1 MKNKLIISNLRKMK
15 SSYKRFI
22 SLIFLSLLGVGF
34 FCGIKGASPNMME
47 TLDRYYKE
55 YNVYDIEIISS
66 LGFTSQ
72 DIDAIKDTPNIKELI
87 GIKSIDVLLKN
98 NKTLKVTSLSNI
110 NQVELLEGNMPT
122 QINEILIEEK
132 MAKEQNLKVGS
143 FLKINDNYL
152 KDKSYEVV
160 GIIKSP
166 LYFSSYRGTTDK
178 GNGELNYYSY
188 VQENAF
194 TIPFF
199 TSVEVTLQNE
209 FQHNSKEYINLVNN
223 TCEDLKNRKP
233 QNQAEWICLDL
244 MDNPTYMSFVDA
256 TESLKEIGS
265 VFPLLFFFVSVLI
278 SLISMTRMVMEERSE
293 IGILKA
299 LGFSRKQI
307 MSRYIVYATLATS
320 IGGILGSIIGFQ
332 LIPNIIWSIY
342 TALFQIPNFI
352 STFNIYYACIGIGIS
367 LLCILV
373 ATIISAYKILQ
384 ERPSEL
390 MRPASPKPGKKIVLE
405 KFSFLWRMLRFSNKV
420 TIRNI
425 FRYKRRV
432 FVTMVGITGAT
443 ALILV
448 GFGVKDSVE
457 NIVEY
462 NYNKI
467 FIYDSMIRL
476 KNEESD
482 DIEKVLKNE
491 KTISSYVKASYEYLN
506 LTVNDK
512 KKEINLIVPE
522 DNKKLTEVIKLNDV
536 NHQKNEITLE
546 DGSIVL
552 SEKLSK
558 ILNVKIGDEVIF
570 DNGKKIKVS
579 HIVENYINDYA
590 YMTKNTY
597 SEKIGSYKN
606 NVIFIKQS
614 EDYEKSFDQ
623 RIQKN
628 KDVSNFIHKKVSSNL
643 MEKVLSSLNSVVMVL
658 ISSSAILAFVILYNI
673 STINISER
681 KREISTL
688 KVLGFYDEEVDQYIT
703 KENYLISIVGI
714 LLGLIFGLFLSYYV
728 ISTCEPD
735 NMMFLRE
742 VKPLSY
748 ALTFFISFLFTIIM
762 SVITHFHLKKID
774 MVESLKSIE

>member
-342 TALFQIPNFI
+342 TALFQIP
-352 STFNIYYACIGIGIS
+352 
-367 LLCILV
+367 
-373 ATIISAYKILQ
+373 
-384 ERPSEL
+384 
-390 MRPASPKPGKKIVLE
+390 
-405 KFSFLWRMLRFSNKV
+405 KFCK
-420 TIRNI
+420 
-425 FRYKRRV
+425 
-432 FVTMVGITGAT
+432 
-443 ALILV
+443 
-448 GFGVKDSVE
+448 
-457 NIVEY
+457 
-462 NYNKI
+462 
-467 FIYDSMIRL
+467 
-476 KNEESD
+476 
-482 DIEKVLKNE
+482 
-491 KTISSYVKASYEYLN
+491 
-506 LTVNDK
+506 
-512 KKEINLIVPE
+512 
-522 DNKKLTEVIKLNDV
+522 
-536 NHQKNEITLE
+536 H
-546 DGSIVL
+546 
-552 SEKLSK
+552 
-558 ILNVKIGDEVIF
+558 
-570 DNGKKIKVS
+570 
-579 HIVENYINDYA
+579 
-590 YMTKNTY
+590 
-597 SEKIGSYKN
+597 
-606 NVIFIKQS
+606 
-614 EDYEKSFDQ
+614 
-623 RIQKN
+623 
-628 KDVSNFIHKKVSSNL
+628 
-643 MEKVLSSLNSVVMVL
+643 
-658 ISSSAILAFVILYNI
+658 
-673 STINISER
+673 
-681 KREISTL
+681 
-688 KVLGFYDEEVDQYIT
+688 
-703 KENYLISIVGI
+703 
-714 LLGLIFGLFLSYYV
+714 
-728 ISTCEPD
+728 
-735 NMMFLRE
+735 
-742 VKPLSY
+742 
-748 ALTFFISFLFTIIM
+748 
-762 SVITHFHLKKID
+762 
-774 MVESLKSIE
+774 